1 MTTFSVPR
9 SQPIDIGASTEAYT
23 YALFGVAMGLT
34 TLGVYLGIAF
44 ANSLLTTGILLLCT
58 LCEFALI
65 LTSRLWARHSPLNA
79 ILFLAFP
86 LLSGVTVTPYIL
98 MVLTGYANG
107 GAILLNALGATATT
121 ALACAVVA
129 RSGINTRGWI
139 GALIFGLL
147 GIIVAGLFQIF
158 VPGLRTGAFE
168 MLLSGAAILLFAG
181 FTAYDLQRIRE
192 QGRAGANPF
201 LMALSLYLDIFNLF
215 LTILRFMIAVSGN
228 RRG

>member
-1 MTTFSVPR
+1 MATFTTPR
-9 SQPIDIGASTEAYT
+9 SQPIDVGASTESFT

-44 ANSLLTTGILLLCT
+44 ADSLLSTGTLLLCT
-58 LCEFALI
+58 LLEFALL
-65 LTSRLWARHSPLNA
+65 LTSRLWARRSPLNA
-79 ILFLAFP
+79 ALFLAFP
-86 LLSGVTVTPYIL
+86 LLSGITLAPYIL

-129 RSGINTRGWI
+129 RSGVNTRGWI
-139 GALIFGLL
+139 GALLFGLIGL
-147 GIIVAGLFQIF
+147 IVIGLFQVFI
-158 VPGLRTGAFE
+158 PGLRTGAFE
-168 MLLSGAAILLFAG
+168 MLLSGVAILLFAG
-181 FTAYDLQRIRE
+181 FTTYDLQRIHE
-192 QGRAGANPF
+192 QGRGGANPF

-228 RRG
+228 HRR